1 MTPQDFAATHKAA
14 FDGSRPW
21 TAAEFE
27 TLLADRFCFAVGDMR
42 CFALVRVVAGEAE
55 LLTIATHPDHRR
67 QGLALNVMALWMDEA
82 ARRDAEQAF
91 LEVAQDNAPAQAL
104 YERCGF
110 VQAGIRPG
118 YYVRPGADAVAALLL
133 ARPLP
138 RDTPADSRTK
148 RSKSG

>member
-1 MTPQDFAATHKAA
+1 MTPQEFAATHKAA
-14 FDGSRPW
+14 FEDSRPW

-27 TLLADRFCFAVGDMR
+27 ALLADRFCFAVGDQR

-67 QGLALNVMALWMDEA
+67 QGLALNVMTRWMQEA
-82 ARRDAEQAF
+82 AGRDADQAF
-91 LEVAQDNAPAQAL
+91 LEVAEDNTAAQAL
-104 YERCGF
+104 YKRCGF

-118 YYVRPGADAVAALLL
+118 YYARPGADAVAALLL

-138 RDTPADSRTK
+138 WDTPPDSRTK